1 MQVFWWCSRF
11 ASCHQLGSRP
21 QMMLGR
27 AVFPVLHPKGLNHG
41 GHFKGRWCSFLLCP
55 AGDSEMVMGTCQS
68 LPRELCDERP
78 EAPCLEAVWLR
89 AAEPHREHGPAG
101 LSMTPCAWTL
111 QHPLLYSWTDA
122 VGLLTGHTAV
132 TTQPCH
138 CSSRGG
144 G

>member
-1 MQVFWWCSRF
+1 MQVFWWCSLF

-27 AVFPVLHPKGLNHG
+27 VVFPVLHPKGLKLG
-41 GHFKGRWCSFLLCP
+41 ATFQGEVVQLFAVPCCWP
-55 AGDSEMVMGTCQS
+55 DGDSEMVMGTCQS
-68 LPRELCDERP
+68 LPRELCDGRP
-78 EAPCLEAVWLR
+78 EAPRLE
-89 AAEPHREHGPAG
+89 AAEPPREHGPAG
-101 LSMTPCAWTL
+101 LSMTPRAWML
-111 QHPLLYSWTDA
+111 QHLLLYSWRDA

-138 CSSRGG
+138 CPSRGG